1 MSTRERAYR
10 LINTLDDE
18 KLEALLLL
26 FEDKKTDEFKS
37 NDDIDELMGVFSDVN
52 KHWDK
57 GEAWIVIHHD
67 ELMADWKL
75 AKNGEPIFKIEPL
88 R

>member
-1 MSTRERAYR
+1 MSARERVYR

-37 NDDIDELMGVFSDVN
+37 NDDIDELMGVFSDCAN
-52 KHWDK
+52 TNMIPLEKN
-57 GEAWIVIHHD
+57 AW
-67 ELMADWKL
+67 
-75 AKNGEPIFKIEPL
+75 N